1 VKKSILIVVLGI
13 VYLALSFGQSIYV
26 SQGKET
32 KLDTLSLA
40 NIQRITFGNSL
51 VAVKMKDSTSRLFF
65 NSIFD
70 YATFK
75 DPSIITSLP
84 SYIYVPYAFRNPGFL
99 TKTGTYYWGRKA
111 ESEHFALL
119 WEPGFG
125 SNPAAS
131 GLGSYSTNITLLLQR
146 AEACYKLY
154 SDSLKFID
162 AATSRTN
169 KYKILIFLK
178 YTTDWVANGSG
189 YDDMIGGLNVN
200 PAAANNGPV
209 ISHEIGHVFQYLV
222 HCDLGITNGTRGF
235 MYVLG
240 SGTGNGY
247 WEQTAQ
253 WQAYQLYPNE
263 IFVSSNFGV
272 YTAGAFKSPF
282 HEDNRYANY
291 FIDYYWAYKRGLNM
305 VGRIWRESVKPEDP
319 AQTYMRLNSLSL
331 TQYNDEIWDMG
342 ARWATWDIPALRTN
356 GLSRIGAIATILRT
370 DTAGYLKVDS
380 AQCLQDQGVNIIP
393 LKAPTVA
400 TTVKV
405 TFQGLAGA
413 NGYRKVDAT
422 SRGGWRYGFVAL
434 LKDYTRVYGTIGRD
448 ASGTVTMDVPA
459 NVSKLWL
466 VVTGA
471 PVTYKQHSWDEN
483 AANDEQ
489 WPYKVRFENT
499 SY

>member
-1 VKKSILIVVLGI
+1 MKKIILTFVLGI
-13 VYLALSFGQSIYV
+13 VILAVSFGQSIYI

-40 NIQRITFGNSL
+40 KVERITFGSSIL
-51 VAVKMKDSTSRLFF
+51 SVKMKDSTSKMYF

-70 YATFK
+70 YAAFK

-84 SYIYVPYAFRNPGFL
+84 AYIYVPYTFRSAGFL
-99 TKTGTYYWGRKA
+99 TKSGTYYWGRKA

-125 SNPAAS
+125 NYPAVAS
-131 GLGSYSTNITLLLQR
+131 GVYATNITQLLQR
-146 AEACYKLY
+146 AEVCYNYY

-162 AATSRTN
+162 KNNTRTS

-222 HCDLGITNGTRGF
+222 HCDLGTTNGTRGF
-235 MYVLG
+235 MYGLG
-240 SGTGNGY
+240 TGSGNGY

-253 WQAYQLYPNE
+253 WQAYQLYPGE
-263 IFVSSNFGV
+263 VFGSSNFGV
-272 YTAGAFKSPF
+272 FTAGAFKSPF

-291 FIDYYWAYKRGLNM
+291 FVDFYWAYKHGLNM
-305 VGRIWRESVKPEDP
+305 VGRVWRESVKPEDP
-319 AQTYMRLNSLSL
+319 AQAYMRLNSLTL
-331 TQYNDEIWDMG
+331 AQFNDEIWDMG
-342 ARWATWDIPALRTN
+342 ARMATWDLPLLRTN
-356 GLSRIGAIATILRT
+356 GYSKIGSIVTKLTATT
-370 DTAGYLKVDS
+370 DGFLKVDS
-380 AQCLQDQGVNIIP
+380 ATCLQDHGFNIIP

-405 TFQGLAGA
+405 TFQSLV
-413 NGYRKVDAT
+413 NTTGYRKIDIA
-422 SRGGWRYGFVAL
+422 RAGWRYGFVAL
-434 LKDYTRVYGTIGRD
+434 LKDNTRAYGSTASD
-448 ASGTVTMDVPA
+448 ANGTVSMDLPA

-471 PVTYKQHSWDEN
+471 PTVYKQHSWDDL
-483 AANDEQ
+483 ATNDEEY
-489 WPYKVRFENT
+489 PYQVQFEGT
-499 SY
+499 TY